1 MNANFSKE
9 RVSYIDGTALVAT
22 NMNQISQSL
31 RILRSFAL
39 GGLVTTSIVLL
50 PRHPGCS
57 TPKILVG
64 DSPKAIVDEVWQI
77 VNDSYVDGTFHHTD
91 WKATRQKL
99 LSKNY
104 TSKAQAYDAIRV
116 ALKTLDDP
124 YTRFLDPQSFAD
136 LNTQT
141 SGELS
146 GIGAKLGVDKA
157 TKALTIV
164 GTIDDSPALKAGLKS
179 GDKILAIDG
188 KSTRN
193 LDTAKAASLI
203 RGKANT
209 VVKLKI
215 SRPGQKQFDV
225 AITRQLIQVSSV
237 TSSVKKEGNHRI
249 GYIRLAEFDAHSDEG
264 MRKAILSLNK
274 QKVDGYI
281 LDLRDNP
288 GGLLTAAIGISR
300 LWLNTGDIVRTVDR
314 DEHDEK
320 IAADNSAITQ
330 LPLTVLV
337 DSGSAS
343 SSEILT
349 GALKDNKR
357 AIVVG
362 TKTFGKALV
371 QRVNPLSD
379 GSGVNVTIAKYFTPN
394 GVDINH
400 KGILPD
406 VPITLTKEQI
416 KKISEN
422 PKLLASSSDPQY
434 VQAVKSLTKQ
444 IQASRGTPEKSSV
457 STAPTQPESK

>member
-1 MNANFSKE
+1 
-9 RVSYIDGTALVAT
+9 VAT
-22 NMNQISQSL
+22 NMNQVSQSL

-39 GGLVTTSIVLL
+39 GGLITTGIVLL

-91 WKATRQKL
+91 WQATRRQL

-157 TKALTIV
+157 TKSLTIV
-164 GTIDDSPALKAGLKS
+164 GTIEDSPALKAGLKS

-188 KSTRN
+188 KSTKN

-237 TSSVKKEGNHRI
+237 TSSVKQEGNHRI
-249 GYIRLAEFDAHSDEG
+249 GYIRLAEFDAHADERV
-264 MRKAILSLNK
+264 RKAIQSLK
-274 QKVDGYI
+274 TQKVDGYI

-320 IAADNSAITQ
+320 VAADNSAITQ

-357 AIVVG
+357 AIIVG

-379 GSGVNVTIAKYFTPN
+379 GSGVNVTIAKYFTPS
-394 GVDINH
+394 GIDINH

-406 VPITLTKEQI
+406 VAITLTKEQI

-422 PKLLASSSDPQY
+422 PKLLASQSDPQY
-434 VQAVKSLTKQ
+434 VQAVKSLSKQ
-444 IQASRGTPEKSSV
+444 IQASRGTPNKTSMSSMS
-457 STAPTQPESK
+457 STTPATPPDSK